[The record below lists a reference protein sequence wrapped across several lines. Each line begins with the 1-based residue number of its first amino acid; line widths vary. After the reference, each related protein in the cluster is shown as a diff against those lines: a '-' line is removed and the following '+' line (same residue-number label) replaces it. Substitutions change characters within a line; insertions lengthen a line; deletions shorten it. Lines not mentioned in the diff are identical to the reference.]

1 MDSLDYTVVISAV
14 ALALSAIATIARV
27 FNWFMQSDPAIMAR
41 MTRWM
46 PLALLVICVPVL
58 VVMIVQ
64 GQWSA
69 AMLLGA
75 AVLIVPTALRWRAVF
90 EPFLATFN
98 AFRPKP
104 RPFDFD
110 MKVWDPDMTRDP
122 DTVRRAASLLEAY
135 VSRSARF
142 AVADSGRQI
151 DDREAD
157 EMSEA
162 EALEVLGLKRGA
174 DEATIRAAYRRLI
187 ALVHPDH
194 SGSTYLSRKVSQ
206 AKETLL
212 GISNRE

>member
-46 PLALLVICVPVL
+46 PLALLVICVPVF

-69 AMLLGA
+69 AMLLGS

-110 MKVWDPDMTRDP
+110 MEVWDPDMTRDP

-174 DEATIRAAYRRLI
+174 DEAAIRAAYRRLI